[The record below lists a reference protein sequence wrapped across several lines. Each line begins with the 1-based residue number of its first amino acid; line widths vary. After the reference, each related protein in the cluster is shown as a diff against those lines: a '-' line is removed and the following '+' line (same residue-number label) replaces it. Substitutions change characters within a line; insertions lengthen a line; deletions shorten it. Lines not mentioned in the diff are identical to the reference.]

1 MLNFRRKQ
9 RLKIL
14 KKASTEPLS
23 KRYELRMSEGGDQ
36 NRFYF
41 RTVQLFMKTHFRVR
55 VAFELPVRHF
65 STVVGKPDRNPLQ

>member
-9 RLKIL
+9 QLKIL
-14 KKASTEPLS
+14 KEASTEPLS
-23 KRYELRMSEGGDQ
+23 KRCELRMSEGGDQ

-41 RTVQLFMKTHFRVR
+41 STGAMKTHFRVW